1 MTLGIS
7 HARISEFQIEWT
19 VILLFENA
27 IKICELGEKKEH
39 FKSFTFWMI
48 DYLERHGPYYI

>member
-7 HARISEFQIEWT
+7 QARTSEFQMEWT

-27 IKICELGEKKEH
+27 IKIRELGKKEH